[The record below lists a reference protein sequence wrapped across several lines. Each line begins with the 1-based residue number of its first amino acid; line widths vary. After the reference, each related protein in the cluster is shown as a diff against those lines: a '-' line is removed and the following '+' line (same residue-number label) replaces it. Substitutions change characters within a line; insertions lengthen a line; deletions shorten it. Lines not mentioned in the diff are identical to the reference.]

1 MGGSFGDSIVARKS
15 PGKSC
20 DVLEAGTTDD
30 PGAYGGQGV
39 PVLGAVLVGK
49 KGANVSR
56 STASAF
62 LCDFSEMTHIPC
74 NERTSLEPIQQ
85 VGSIPA

>member
-1 MGGSFGDSIVARKS
+1 MKGSLEDAIAARES

-20 DVLEAGTTDD
+20 DVLEVGIADD

-49 KGANVSR
+49 KGAMSR
-56 STASAF
+56 SQLRALFFEIS
-62 LCDFSEMTHIPC
+62 
-74 NERTSLEPIQQ
+74 RR
-85 VGSIPA
+85 

>member
-1 MGGSFGDSIVARKS
+1 MVGATASETPMGGSFGDAIVARKS
-15 PGKSC
+15 PGKSW

-62 LCDFSEMTHIPC
+62 LFAI
-74 NERTSLEPIQQ
+74 SLR
-85 VGSIPA
+85 